1 MTTVT
6 TTVTTTKRHA
16 IQQMAFNALFDQITT
31 DIDLGEGALLDLT
44 LNYIADPDGELTTHR
59 PTPDHRQDPDAPAG
73 WAILTNPDPL
83 STAKT
88 TADLLDLSLAAAVT
102 PDGTDEI
109 RRTTATIARRLGITR
124 GKALT
129 YCEIGTMLTRLPAT
143 CSAVACGAF
152 SLDLLRI
159 IADVTCCVEATH
171 LEAVDTELAALLT
184 PTRPNQ
190 VIPGPVILRRGVTT
204 IVGTHQPTALPV
216 DPDDQDVPP
225 PALQTDFAVDTRN
238 DDYTVFHITVPAD
251 EGLGVTRIIAAV
263 AAAHDCSRATAFTE
277 LCHGAVEDVN
287 VTLNC
292 YRNID
297 TGQTYLENRW
307 LAGIA
312 EERWIR
318 RVTHLTVPSH
328 SAHDVR
334 FITDNQ
340 RALLAGIDGT
350 CRAPGCENPAATA
363 DADHVHRF
371 DSDHPDNQD
380 TPRTDTEKMQSL
392 CRACHNDKTR
402 GLLDYTRHPD
412 GTTSVTSIDDWH
424 TVTTVPTGP
433 MARAITTFDQSLAR
447 RVAARAE
454 HEEARQAWKA
464 ITSMALTLA
473 RTYDG
478 KRGVR
483 DIPF

>member
-16 IQQMAFNALFDQITT
+16 IQEMAFNALFDQITT
-31 DIDLGEGALLDLT
+31 DIDLGGGALLDLT

-83 STAKT
+83 SRAKT
-88 TADLLDLSLAAAVT
+88 TANLLDLTLAAAVT

-109 RRTTATIARRLGITR
+109 RRTTSTIARRLGITR

-143 CSAVACGAF
+143 ADAVAGGAF

-184 PTRPNQ
+184 PTRPDQ

-204 IVGTHQPTALPV
+204 IVATHQPSALPV

-251 EGLGVTRIIAAV
+251 EGTGVTRIIDAV
-263 AAAHDCSRATAFTE
+263 ADAHDCSRATAFTE
-277 LCHGAVEDVN
+277 LCHGAVGDVQ

-297 TGQTYLENRW
+297 TGQTHLENRW

-328 SAHDVR
+328 CAHDSR

-392 CRACHNDKTR
+392 CRACHNAKTR

-412 GTTSVTSIDDWH
+412 GTTSVTSIDDGH

-433 MARAITTFDQSLAR
+433 MATAITTFDQSLAR

>member
-1 MTTVT
+1 MTTAT

-16 IQQMAFNALFDQITT
+16 IQEMAFNALFDQITT
-31 DIDLGEGALLDLT
+31 DIDLGDGVLLDLT
-44 LNYIADPDGELTTHR
+44 LNYIEDPDGELTTHR
-59 PTPDHRQDPDAPAG
+59 PTPDHHLDPDAPSS

-83 STAKT
+83 SRAKT
-88 TADLLDLSLAAAVT
+88 TANLLDLSLAAAVT

-109 RRTTATIARRLGITR
+109 RRTTSTIARRLGITR

-143 CSAVACGAF
+143 ADAVAGGAF

-184 PTRPNQ
+184 PTRPDQ
-190 VIPGPVILRRGVTT
+190 VIPGPVILRRGVTA
-204 IVGTHQPTALPV
+204 IVATHQPTALPV
-216 DPDDQDVPP
+216 DPEAQDVPP
-225 PALQTDFAVDTRN
+225 PALQTDFSIDTRS

-251 EGLGVTRIIAAV
+251 EGIGVTRIIDAV
-263 AAAHDCSRATAFTE
+263 ADAHHCSRATAFTE
-277 LCHGAVEDVN
+277 LCHGAVGDVQ

-312 EERWIR
+312 DDRWIR
-318 RVTHLTVPSH
+318 RVTHLTMPSH
-328 SAHDVR
+328 SAHDSR

-350 CRAPGCENPAATA
+350 CRAPGCAYPAATA

-371 DSDHPDNQD
+371 DSDHPANQD

-392 CRACHNDKTR
+392 CRSCHNAKTR

-412 GTTSVTSIDDWH
+412 GTTSVTSIDDGH

-433 MARAITTFDQSLAR
+433 MAQAITTFDQSLAR

-454 HEEARQAWKA
+454 HEQARQAWKA

-473 RTYDG
+473 RTCDG
-478 KRGVR
+478 KRGFR